1 MQKQKI
7 VWSLATRKV
16 SDLTKNGYNP
26 RKMSEGEKRD
36 LENSIKEFGTVVPV
50 ILNIRSREN
59 IIIGGEQRIKI
70 YADLGI
76 EHVECMVPSRELTP
90 KEEKEL
96 NLRLNK
102 NTGSWDENLLK
113 DFDIDMLLGVGFGD
127 EELQSLFDD
136 VDLTEDDF
144 DIEKAIKETVTAKV
158 KTGEIWELGK
168 HKLLVG
174 DSTDITSVQ
183 KLMDGNLA
191 DIVYCDPPYNIGL
204 DYSKGV
210 GNKEKYQGSYS
221 AKDDSKKDT
230 DYLDF
235 INKSIEVAKTVAKKD
250 SHFFYW
256 CDSSYIWITQNLY
269 NKHNIDSKRVCM
281 WIKNNQNP
289 THKIAF
295 NKVYEPC
302 VYGTLGKPYL
312 NSGMNNVNEIL
323 NQEVTT
329 GNQVHDEILDMIDI
343 WIEKRDNAQTY
354 QHPTQK
360 PVTLNEKPLK
370 RCSAPLHI
378 VYCGFAG
385 SGSDLIACEE
395 LNRVWRGVE
404 KDLIFATI
412 VIDRW
417 EKFTGLKAKK
427 IYENN

>member
-1 MQKQKI
+1 MQKQKL
-7 VWSLATRKV
+7 VWSLTTRKV

-26 RKMSEGEKRD
+26 RKISESEKRD

-50 ILNIRSREN
+50 ILNIGSREN
-59 IIIGGEQRIKI
+59 IIIGGEQRIKT

-76 EHVECMVPSRELTP
+76 ENVECMVPSRELTLT
-90 KEEKEL
+90 EEKEL

-113 DFDIDMLLGVGFGD
+113 DFDMDMLLGVGFGD
-127 EELQSLFDD
+127 EELQNLFDD

-144 DIEKAIKETVTAKV
+144 DIEKALKETLTSKV
-158 KTGEIWELGK
+158 KTGEIWVLGK
-168 HKLLVG
+168 HRLLVG
-174 DSTDITSVQ
+174 DSTDVPSVQ
-183 KLMDGNLA
+183 KLMDGNFA
-191 DIVYCDPPYNIGL
+191 DIIYCDPPYNIGL

-230 DYLDF
+230 DYLVF
-235 INKSIEVAKTVAKKD
+235 IDKSIEVAKTIAKKD

-256 CDSSYIWITQNLY
+256 CDSSYIWITQTLY
-269 NKHNIDSKRVCM
+269 AKHGVDSKRVCM

-312 NSGMNNVNEIL
+312 NSGMNNTNEIL

-329 GNQVHDEILDMIDI
+329 GNQVHDEIIDMIDL
-343 WIEKRDNAQTY
+343 WIEKRDNTKDY

-360 PVTLNEKPLK
+360 PVTLNEKPFK

-378 VYCGFAG
+378 IYSGFAG
-385 SGSDLIACEE
+385 SGSDLIASEE

-404 KDLIFATI
+404 NDLIFATI
-412 VIDRW
+412 IIDRW

-427 IYENN
+427 IYENK

>member
-1 MQKQKI
+1 MQKQKLI
-7 VWSLATRKV
+7 WSITTRKV
-16 SDLTKNGYNP
+16 SDLIKNGYNP
-26 RKMSEGEKRD
+26 RKISESEKQD
-36 LENSIKEFGTVVPV
+36 LEKSVKEFGTVVPV
-50 ILNIRSREN
+50 ILNIGLREN
-59 IIIGGEQRIKI
+59 VIIGGEQRIKI

-76 EHVECMVPSRELTP
+76 ESVECMVPSRELTL

-113 DFDIDMLLGVGFGD
+113 EFDMDMLLGVGFGD
-127 EELQSLFDD
+127 EELQNLFDD
-136 VDLTEDDF
+136 VDLVEDDF
-144 DIEKAIKETVTAKV
+144 DIEKAVKETIVAKV
-158 KTGEIWELGK
+158 TLGEIWELGK

-174 DSTDITSVQ
+174 DSTDLIFVQ

-221 AKDDSKKDT
+221 AKDDSMKDT
-230 DYLDF
+230 EYLSF
-235 INKSIEVAKTVAKKD
+235 IDKSVEVAKAVSKKD
-250 SHFFYW
+250 AHFFYW
-256 CDSSYIWITQNLY
+256 CDSSYLWMNQTLY
-269 NKHNIDSKRVCM
+269 TKHGIENKRVCM

-302 VYGTLGKPYL
+302 VYGTVGKPYL
-312 NSGMNNVNEIL
+312 NTAMNNVNEIL

-329 GNQVHDEILDMIDI
+329 GNQVHDEIFDMIDI
-343 WIEKRDNAQTY
+343 WIEKRDNAKDY

-370 RCSAPLHI
+370 RCSTPTHI
-378 VYCGFAG
+378 IFSGFGG
-385 SGSDLIACEE
+385 SGGDLIACEE

-412 VIDRW
+412 IIDRW

-427 IYENN
+427 IYENK

>member
-7 VWSLATRKV
+7 IWSITTHKV
-16 SDLTKNGYNP
+16 SDLVKNGYNP
-26 RKMSEGEKRD
+26 RKISESEKKD
-36 LENSIKEFGTVVPV
+36 LEKSVKEFGTVVPV
-50 ILNIRSREN
+50 VLNIGSRSN
-59 IIIGGEQRIKI
+59 IIIGGEQRVKI
-70 YADLGI
+70 YVDLGI
-76 EHVECMVPSRELTP
+76 KEIECMIPSRELTID
-90 KEEKEL
+90 EEKEL

-113 DFDIDMLLGVGFGD
+113 DFDINMLLGVGFGD
-127 EELQSLFDD
+127 EELQNLFDD
-136 VDLTEDDF
+136 IDLIEDDF
-144 DIEKAIKETVTAKV
+144 DIEKATKETIIPKV
-158 KTGEIWELGK
+158 KTGEIWQLGK

-183 KLMDGNLA
+183 TLMGGDLA
-191 DIVYCDPPYNIGL
+191 DVVYCDPPYNIGL

-230 DYLDF
+230 EYLAF
-235 INKSIEVAKTVAKKD
+235 IDKSIEVSKIISKKD
-250 SHFFYW
+250 AHIFYW
-256 CDSSYIWITQNLY
+256 CDSSYIWITQTLY
-269 NKHNIDSKRVCM
+269 AKHGIDSKRVCM

-312 NSGMNNVNEIL
+312 NSGMNNSNEIL

-360 PVTLNEKPLK
+360 PVTLNEKPIK

-378 VYCGFAG
+378 VYSGFGG

-404 KDLIFATI
+404 KDLVFATI
-412 VIDRW
+412 IIDRW
-417 EKFTGLKAKK
+417 EKFTGLKSIKL
-427 IYENN
+427 YESK